1 MTVSPGDVLKVTIE
15 FSLSTGTICQNVAY
29 FRSVLTGGVTDAATV
44 SAIKSWAD
52 AAYQEIDADFENGM
66 TANTSYVDTIEWDSV
81 GSKWE
86 VVYNVGSFVPVIVP
100 ASASELLPQPVSPF
114 IVFNT
119 TRPKSK
125 GRRFLFGYTEPS
137 TSGSVLTAGD
147 VTRLVDFADEC
158 LDNAVIDVLNYFV
171 PGIPRVAAN
180 LFLDFTS
187 AVVTNIVGTQ
197 RRRRPGVGI

>member
-1 MTVSPGDVLKVTIE
+1 MTVSPGDFLKVTIG
-15 FSLSTGTICQNVAY
+15 FTLSTGTICQNVAY
-29 FRSVLTGGVTDAATV
+29 FRSVLTGNVTDLTCQT
-44 SAIKSWAD
+44 AIDTWVD
-52 AAYQEIDADFENGM
+52 AAYQEIDADMENGI
-66 TANTSYVDTIEWDSV
+66 TANTGYIDKIDWNATD
-81 GSKWE
+81 SKWE
-86 VVYNVGSFVPVIVP
+86 VVYNVGTVNPSITP
-100 ASASELLPQPVSPF
+100 ASAAELLPQPVSPF

-119 TRPKSK
+119 SRPKSK

-137 TSGSVLTAGD
+137 TSGSVLTSGD
-147 VTRLVDFADEC
+147 VTRLVNFADEC

-171 PGIPRVAAN
+171 PGIPRVGVE